1 MAQRHTDD
9 GRDVPARPSPANGI
23 PSSDRERERRAAE
36 APPGSR
42 ERSESDATGW
52 SPERDEDPAA
62 REGRYHRAAQLRL
75 AQPRT
80 ELGAPPPRDDT
91 SQDMGAQRRLL
102 HRDRPYARQ
111 GRSPTDT
118 DYGPYGRDDRVAGS
132 ASGQG
137 SGPLLGEQDRDHSL
151 DMRHPP
157 RDYRPWDR
165 TGAGADTP
173 PLGRG
178 PIRDPGGRETFHA
191 DGEDQRRH
199 EESVHHGRH
208 PQPVYQGRQPTYS
221 ERQPEPGL
229 RSERTWE
236 EDRPGQ
242 DHQARPERRSEGTSE
257 GYSGLLGMRQDTPS
271 RESRAPSEQGRRGRW
286 KREPLNAREIM
297 TRNVKSTRLDSSL
310 RDVARIMKDED
321 CGIVPVVDER
331 GRLRGLLTDRDL
343 VIRTLAEGR
352 PPDTLLARD
361 VMTDDVEAVTPDEDI
376 HSIIALMGRRQVR
389 RVPVVERDDR
399 LVGIISMADIATRAD
414 YDEELQEALDR
425 ISARRSFWS
434 RLY

>member
-1 MAQRHTDD
+1 
-9 GRDVPARPSPANGI
+9 
-23 PSSDRERERRAAE
+23 
-36 APPGSR
+36 
-42 ERSESDATGW
+42 
-52 SPERDEDPAA
+52 
-62 REGRYHRAAQLRL
+62 
-75 AQPRT
+75 
-80 ELGAPPPRDDT
+80 
-91 SQDMGAQRRLL
+91 MGAQRRLF
-102 HRDRPYARQ
+102 HRDRPYEQQ
-111 GRSPTDT
+111 GPSPTDT
-118 DYGPYGRDDRVAGS
+118 NYGPYGRDDRAAGS

-137 SGPLLGEQDRDHSL
+137 PGPLLGEQDRDHSL

-178 PIRDPGGRETFHA
+178 PYTDPGGRETFHA
-191 DGEDQRRH
+191 DGADQRRH
-199 EESVHHGRH
+199 EESVHYGRN
-208 PQPVYQGRQPTYS
+208 PQPVYRGQEPRYQGPTS
-221 ERQPEPGL
+221 EPAYE
-229 RSERTWE
+229 ERRRERPWE

-242 DHQARPERRSEGTSE
+242 DARARPDRREAAGE
-257 GYSGLLGMRQDTPS
+257 GYSGLVGLRQDTAS
-271 RESRAPSEQGRRGRW
+271 RESRAPSEKGRRGRW
-286 KREPLNAREIM
+286 KREPLNARELM
-297 TRNVKSTRLDSSL
+297 TRNVKSARLETSL

-331 GRLRGLLTDRDL
+331 GRLKGLLTDRDL

-376 HSIIALMGRRQVR
+376 HSIISLMGRRQVR

>member
-52 SPERDEDPAA
+52 SPERDENPAA
-62 REGRYHRAAQLRL
+62 LEGRYHRAAQLRL

-80 ELGAPPPRDDT
+80 EQGAPPPRDDT
-91 SQDMGAQRRLL
+91 SRDLGPRHRMF
-102 HRDRPYARQ
+102 HRDRPIESP

-118 DYGPYGRDDRVAGS
+118 DYGPYGRDDRS
-132 ASGQG
+132 ADSPSGQG
-137 SGPLLGEQDRDHSL
+137 AGPLLGEQDRDHSL
-151 DMRHPP
+151 DMRHPA
-157 RDYRPWDR
+157 REYRPWDR

-178 PIRDPGGRETFHA
+178 PYTEPGGRETFRT
-191 DGEDQRRH
+191 GG
-199 EESVHHGRH
+199 EESRWHEGREHRHGPR
-208 PQPVYQGRQPTYS
+208 
-221 ERQPEPGL
+221 E
-229 RSERTWE
+229 ERTWE

-242 DHQARPERRSEGTSE
+242 ARVEGTRE
-257 GYSGLLGMRQDTPS
+257 GYSGLLGMGQGTVP
-271 RESRAPSEQGRRGRW
+271 RETRAPSEQGRRGRW
-286 KREPLNAREIM
+286 KREPLTAREIM
-297 TRNVKSTRLDSSL
+297 TRHVKSARLDSSL

-331 GRLRGLLTDRDL
+331 GRLRGVLTDRDL

-361 VMTDDVEAVTPDEDI
+361 VMTDDVEAVTQDEDI
-376 HSIIALMGRRQVR
+376 HSIIALLGRRQVR

-434 RLY
+434 RLI

>member
-1 MAQRHTDD
+1 MAQKYTEN
-9 GRDVPARPSPANGI
+9 GRDVPTRPAPANGT

-36 APPGSR
+36 SPPGSR

-80 ELGAPPPRDDT
+80 EMGAPPSGDDT
-91 SQDMGAQRRLL
+91 RHDLGSQRRLL
-102 HRDRPYARQ
+102 HRDRPVERP
-111 GRSPTDT
+111 GRVPTDT
-118 DYGPYGRDDRVAGS
+118 DYGPYGRDDRAADS
-132 ASGQG
+132 ATGQG
-137 SGPLLGEQDRDHSL
+137 RGPLLGEHDREHSL

-165 TGAGADTP
+165 TGAGPDTP

-178 PIRDPGGRETFHA
+178 PYTEPGGRETFNTGA
-191 DGEDQRRH
+191 QEQPRH
-199 EESVHHGRH
+199 EGRVHRHGPRE
-208 PQPVYQGRQPTYS
+208 
-221 ERQPEPGL
+221 ER
-229 RSERTWE
+229 SWE

-242 DHQARPERRSEGTSE
+242 DRREEPRE
-257 GYSGLLGMRQDTPS
+257 GYSGLMGMGPAGTVS
-271 RESRAPSEQGRRGRW
+271 RESRPRTEQGRGGRW

-297 TRNVKSTRLDSSL
+297 TRHVKSARVDSSL

-376 HSIIALMGRRQVR
+376 HGIIALMGRRQVR
-389 RVPVVERDDR
+389 RIPVVERDDR